1 MFTNLFQFCDAGEQ
15 DMDAYENEEFDEED
29 AEEVKTA
36 SQMKKEQV
44 ELNAA
49 SNAQDNQPLNFGN
62 VYNDPQ

>member
-1 MFTNLFQFCDAGEQ
+1 
-15 DMDAYENEEFDEED
+15 MDAYENEEFDEED